1 MEYEADFDEQEEK
14 LEELLFLEDDPFQP
28 LEVLIG
34 PGTEAELVSSE
45 DLTWADSCFVADPEL
60 PTETWIS
67 LKEALLD
74 SITAFASCYE
84 EKSAA
89 RNGEDDAGE
98 EQQMELDE
106 TPEAVYKDS
115 DTDGDENDDGGEVEI
130 GGINRD
136 SESRESIFRVWD
148 LRAAEE
154 EDVFLTE
161 LKRAVAESII
171 REKQRLRADEASIVG
186 DEGLDE
192 LISSLGDLA
201 LEPLL

>member
-1 MEYEADFDEQEEK
+1 MQYEADFDEQEEK
-14 LEELLFLEDDPFQP
+14 LEELFLEDDPFQP

-34 PGTEAELVSSE
+34 PVTEAELVSSE
-45 DLTWADSCFVADPEL
+45 DLTWADSCLVADAEL

-74 SITAFASCYE
+74 SITAFATCYE

-89 RNGEDDAGE
+89 RNGEDGAGE
-98 EQQMELDE
+98 ERQMELDE
-106 TPEAVYKDS
+106 DPVAVYKDS
-115 DTDGDENDDGGEVEI
+115 DTDDDDEKDDGGEVEI
-130 GGINRD
+130 GDINKD

-148 LRAAEE
+148 LRVVEE

-192 LISSLGDLA
+192 LISSMGDLA